1 MSWAIWVDGRGEE
14 LFQKEKIGRA
24 NAKEH
29 SMFRD
34 GSHWCLMGLE
44 HEVVVLASFH
54 SDKNSGLLAVIVK
67 YSEVFQAYC

>member
-1 MSWAIWVDGRGEE
+1 MNWAVQVGRQGEE
-14 LFQKEKIGRA
+14 LFQKEKAERA
-24 NAKEH
+24 NAKGH

-34 GSHWCLMGLE
+34 GSHWCSMGLE

-67 YSEVFQAYC
+67 YSGVFQAYC